1 MPRRTTFVTGATG
14 FVGGRLIDALLER
27 GDEVLALTRDASRL
41 SPREG
46 VEVVEGDV
54 GDVDLLSGALRR
66 AQVAYYLVHSL
77 GTDDFAARDRQAA
90 LSFAAAAERAD
101 VERIVYLSGLGRG
114 SLSPHLASRQEV
126 GLVLRQSTV
135 TTVELRASVVVGH
148 GSVSFD
154 TFEALAEL
162 PLAVLPD
169 WVENLS
175 QPIAVD
181 DVVAYLLE
189 AADIELDGDAVFE
202 IGGRDVVPYR
212 EILGALGG
220 TAATVPTPG
229 LVADVARY
237 LKSVQPE
244 RMRVVTD
251 LLDSLRVETTV
262 QDDAALSTFAVRPR
276 GLADAIAAA

>member
-1 MPRRTTFVTGATG
+1 MPHRTTFVTGATG
-14 FVGGRLIDALLER
+14 FVGGRLVDALLER

-41 SPREG
+41 DPREG
-46 VEVVEGDV
+46 VNVIEGDV
-54 GDVDLLSGALRR
+54 ADVELVADALQR
-66 AQVAYYLVHSL
+66 ARVAYYLVHSL
-77 GTDDFAARDRQAA
+77 GTDDFEVRDRKAA
-90 LSFAAAAERAD
+90 AAFADAAERAGL
-101 VERIVYLSGLGRG
+101 ERIVYLSGLGRG

-126 GLVLRQSTV
+126 GLVLRQSAV
-135 TTVELRASVVVGH
+135 TTVELRASVVVGR

-162 PLAVLPD
+162 PVAVLPD
-169 WVENLS
+169 WINNLS

-189 AADIELDGDAVFE
+189 SGDIDLDGDAIFE

-220 TAATVPTPG
+220 AAATVPMPG

-237 LKSVQPE
+237 LKGVQPE

-251 LLDSLRVETTV
+251 LLDSLRVDTTV
-262 QDDAALSTFAVRPR
+262 QDDAALTAFDIRPR
-276 GLADAIAAA
+276 GLSEAIATA

>member
-14 FVGGRLIDALLER
+14 FVGGRLVAALLER

-41 SPREG
+41 DPREG
-46 VEVVEGDV
+46 VNVIEGDV
-54 GDVDLLSGALRR
+54 ADVELVADALQR
-66 AQVAYYLVHSL
+66 ARVAYYLVHSL
-77 GTDDFAARDRQAA
+77 GTDDFEARDRRAA
-90 LSFAAAAERAD
+90 VAFADAAERAGL
-101 VERIVYLSGLGRG
+101 ERIVYLSGLGRD

-126 GLVLRQSTV
+126 GLVLRQSAV

-162 PLAVLPD
+162 PVTVLPD
-169 WVENLS
+169 WIDNLS

-181 DVVAYLLE
+181 DVVAYLL
-189 AADIELDGDAVFE
+189 AAGDIELDDDAVFE

-220 TAATVPTPG
+220 TAATVPMPG

-237 LKSVQPE
+237 LKGVQPE

-251 LLDSLRVETTV
+251 LLDSLRVDTTV
-262 QDDAALSTFAVRPR
+262 QDDSALSAFDVRPR
-276 GLADAIAAA
+276 GLAEAIAAA